1 MKHKKERGFTLIEL
15 LVVILIIAIL
25 TAILLPVFSQA
36 REKARQAQCASN
48 QKQIIMAILQYTQ
61 DWDETFPRQP
71 GGMLTNLVPAYMPL
85 SIMDCPSDKTRTP
98 GVDFYNYTYGGAK
111 GNRSY
116 SFNYQMGAANIYA
129 SGVITVRSAKF
140 PVFLSDIQKPAE
152 AWLIVDADWT
162 TNSTGFYH
170 DTDWNNSFPIN
181 GADTIGSNGVPYG
194 MTYRHNDGLNLGFAD
209 GHVEWWSHGAV
220 LSKSLLP
227 EVKGRSYWRR
237 ALWEY

>member
-1 MKHKKERGFTLIEL
+1 
-15 LVVILIIAIL
+15 
-25 TAILLPVFSQA
+25 AILLPVFSQA

-61 DWDETFPRQP
+61 DWDETFPVFGVSRI
-71 GGMLTNLVPAYMPL
+71 LTRFVPTYMPIT
-85 SIMDCPSDKTRTP
+85 IMDCPSDKTRTP
-98 GVDFYNYTYGGAK
+98 GVDFNNYTYGGTS
-111 GNRSY
+111 GNNRSY
-116 SFNYQMGAANIYA
+116 CFNFRMGAY
-129 SGVITVRSAKF
+129 SGFSGITPQTTPF
-140 PVFLSDIQKPAE
+140 PMSLTDLRKPAE
-152 AWLIVDADWT
+152 AWLIADADWT
-162 TNSTGFYH
+162 TNSSGFYY
-170 DTDWNNSFPIN
+170 DTDWNNSSPIN

-227 EVKGRSYWRR
+227 VVKGRSYWRR